1 MNIRRVLMGEPV
13 KAASARPVKQAEEK
27 KTGTARPSTDRLE
40 LSRQWVE
47 NMEEQRARAQ
57 AALLA
62 GGKREKE
69 SSGILDLLGGQD
81 AETAELDA
89 KTQQLK
95 TQMKCLE
102 ISMRMMKGKKV
113 PPEDE
118 QYLME
123 NDPEGYRITM
133 AMRKPPKKDEEECES
148 VLDEKDRK
156 KPGEASGEPAPAEG
170 PSGGEEGG
178 AASHGGE

>member
-1 MNIRRVLMGEPV
+1 MDYRVEYEAALSLVERELADSFRTDCPQGELLD
-13 KAASARPVKQAEEK
+13 AMRYS
-27 KTGTARPSTDRLE
+27 
-40 LSRQWVE
+40 
-47 NMEEQRARAQ
+47 
-57 AALLA
+57 LLA

-148 VLDEKDRK
+148 VLDDEDRK
-156 KPGEASGEPAPAEG
+156 KTGEASGEPAPAEG